1 MSMWRTF
8 LRAGMICF
16 TAAMLNLAM
25 HSGAVAAPQGGG
37 KGQASETLDEDQNA
51 KQQAERE
58 RQAEA
63 REAEQERAER
73 MQELYDQG
81 REALDEDQ
89 FREAERSFTELVKL
103 NGPQTD
109 AALYWT
115 AYAQNREGKKEA
127 AIGTIGELK
136 KRYPQSRWKKDG
148 EALEIEVRST
158 TGSKANPEAQNDE
171 DLKLLALQGLMN
183 SNPDKAIPLVEGI
196 LNGAGSPR
204 VKSKALFVLAQNGS
218 PQAEQVLGKIARGQ
232 SNPDLQRKALSYL
245 ATFGGKG
252 AGKILAEVYT
262 SSSDPEV
269 KRAVIRSYI
278 ISGDREQLAAL
289 AKNEPNP
296 ELRKEAIRN
305 LGITGGQAELQSM
318 YAKETDRGV
327 KEEILNAYFIGGDAK
342 GLIAVARTEKDPE
355 LKKKAVEKLSLMGSK
370 EANEYLMELLQK

>member
-1 MSMWRTF
+1 MSMRRTF
-8 LRAGMICF
+8 VRTGMICF
-16 TAAMLNLAM
+16 TAAVLSLAM
-25 HSGAVAAPQGGG
+25 RSGAVAAPQGGG
-37 KGQASETLDEDQNA
+37 KGQASETLDENQDE

-58 RQAEA
+58 RQAQA

-89 FREAERSFTELVKL
+89 FREAERSFTELAKL

-127 AIGTIGELK
+127 AIGTIAELK

-183 SNPDKAIPLVEGI
+183 NSPEKAIPLVEGI
-196 LNGAGSPR
+196 LNGTGSPR

-218 PQAEQVLGKIARGQ
+218 PQAEEFLGKIARGQ
-232 SNPDLQRKALSYL
+232 SNPELQRKAVSYL
-245 ATFGGKG
+245 ATWCTQR
-252 AGKILAEVYT
+252 LPT
-262 SSSDPEV
+262 
-269 KRAVIRSYI
+269 
-278 ISGDREQLAAL
+278 
-289 AKNEPNP
+289 
-296 ELRKEAIRN
+296 
-305 LGITGGQAELQSM
+305 
-318 YAKETDRGV
+318 
-327 KEEILNAYFIGGDAK
+327 
-342 GLIAVARTEKDPE
+342 
-355 LKKKAVEKLSLMGSK
+355 
-370 EANEYLMELLQK
+370 

>member
-1 MSMWRTF
+1 MRMGGI
-8 LRAGMICF
+8 LARAGIICF
-16 TAAMLNLAM
+16 TAAMLNLAIC
-25 HSGAVAAPQGGG
+25 SDAIAAQTGG
-37 KGQASETLDEDQNA
+37 KGQASKTLDEDQDE
-51 KQQAERE
+51 KQQVEHG
-58 RQAEA
+58 RQAQA
-63 REAEQERAER
+63 QAAEQERMDR
-73 MQELYDQG
+73 MQELYDEG
-81 REALDEDQ
+81 REALDQDE

-127 AIGTIGELK
+127 ALGTIAELK

-148 EALEIEVRST
+148 EALEIEVRSS
-158 TGSKANPEAQNDE
+158 TGAKANPEAQNDE
-171 DLKLLALQGLMN
+171 DLKLLALQGLM
-183 SNPDKAIPLVEGI
+183 SSSPEKAIPLVEGI

-204 VKSKALFVLAQNGS
+204 AKSKALFVLAQNGS
-218 PQAEQVLGKIARGQ
+218 PQAEDVLGKIARGQ

-245 ATFGGKG
+245 AMFGGKR

-262 SSSDPEV
+262 TSNDPEV

-278 ISGDREQLAAL
+278 ISGDREQLGAL

-305 LGITGGQAELQSM
+305 LAVVGGQGELQAM
-318 YAKETDRGV
+318 YPKETDRAV

-342 GLIAVARTEKDPE
+342 GLIAVAKTEKDPE

>member
-1 MSMWRTF
+1 MNMERIVM
-8 LRAGMICF
+8 RAGIICF
-16 TAAMLNLAM
+16 AAVMLNVAS
-25 HSGAVAAPQGGG
+25 HSGAMAAQGGG
-37 KGQASETLDEDQNA
+37 KGQASEAFDDNQGE
-51 KQQAERE
+51 KQEAERE
-58 RQAEA
+58 RQTQA
-63 REAEQERAER
+63 REVEQERADR
-73 MQELYDQG
+73 MQELYDAG
-81 REALDEDQ
+81 REALDEDE
-89 FREAERSFTELVKL
+89 FRQAERSFTELVKL

-127 AIGTIGELK
+127 AIATIAELK

-158 TGSKANPEAQNDE
+158 TGSKTNPEGQNDE

-183 SNPDKAIPLVEGI
+183 SSPEKAIPLVEGI
-196 LNGAGSPR
+196 LNGSGTPR

-218 PQAEQVLGKIARGQ
+218 PEAEQVLGKIARGQ
-232 SNPDLQRKALSYL
+232 SNPDLQRKAVTYL
-245 ATFGGKG
+245 ATFGGRG
-252 AGKILAEVYT
+252 AGKMLAEVYT

-278 ISGDREQLAAL
+278 ISGDREQLASL
-289 AKNEPNP
+289 AKSEPNP

-305 LGITGGQAELQSM
+305 LGVIGGHSDLQAM
-318 YAKETDRGV
+318 YAKETDGSV
-327 KEEILNAYFIGGDAK
+327 KEEILNAYFIGGDVK
-342 GLIAVARTEKDPE
+342 DLIAAARGEKDPG

>member
-1 MSMWRTF
+1 MV
-8 LRAGMICF
+8 CF
-16 TAAMLNLAM
+16 TAAMLNLAIC
-25 HSGAVAAPQGGG
+25 SGTIAAQTGG
-37 KGQASETLDEDQNA
+37 KGQASETLDENQDE
-51 KQQAERE
+51 KQRAERD
-58 RQAEA
+58 RQAQV

-73 MQELYDQG
+73 MQELYDEG
-81 REALDEDQ
+81 REALDQDE

-127 AIGTIGELK
+127 AIGTIAELK

-183 SNPDKAIPLVEGI
+183 NNPEKAIPLVEGI
-196 LNGAGSPR
+196 LNGSGSPR

-218 PQAEQVLGKIARGQ
+218 PQAEEVLGKIARGQ
-232 SNPDLQRKALSYL
+232 SYPDLQRKAVSYL
-245 ATFGGKG
+245 AMFGGKG
-252 AGKILAEVYT
+252 AGKILAEVYKA
-262 SSSDPEV
+262 SNDPEV

-296 ELRKEAIRN
+296 ELRKEAMRN
-305 LGITGGQAELQSM
+305 LGVTGGQAELQAM
-318 YAKETDRGV
+318 YPKETDRSV
-327 KEEILNAYFIGGDAK
+327 KVEILDALFIAGDAK
-342 GLIAVARTEKDPE
+342 GLIAVAKTEKDPE

>member
-1 MSMWRTF
+1 MSMGGI
-8 LRAGMICF
+8 LGRAGIICF
-16 TAAMLNLAM
+16 AAAMLNLAIC
-25 HSGAVAAPQGGG
+25 SGAIAAQTGG
-37 KGQASETLDEDQNA
+37 KGLASKTLDEDQDE
-51 KQQAERE
+51 KQQVEHG
-58 RQAEA
+58 RQAQA
-63 REAEQERAER
+63 QAAEQERMDR
-73 MQELYDQG
+73 MQELYDEG
-81 REALDEDQ
+81 REALDQDEFQ
-89 FREAERSFTELVKL
+89 EAERSFTELVKL

-127 AIGTIGELK
+127 ALGTIAELK

-148 EALEIEVRST
+148 EALEIEVRSS
-158 TGSKANPEAQNDE
+158 TGAKANPEAQNDE

-183 SNPDKAIPLVEGI
+183 NNPEKAIPLVQGV

-204 VKSKALFVLAQNGS
+204 VKSQALFVLAQNGS
-218 PQAEQVLGKIARGQ
+218 PQAEEVLGKIARGQ

-245 ATFGGKG
+245 AMFGGKR

-262 SSSDPEV
+262 SSNDPEV

-305 LGITGGQAELQSM
+305 LGVTGGQAELQSM
-318 YAKETDRGV
+318 YPKETDRAV

-342 GLIAVARTEKDPE
+342 GLIRVAKTEKDPE

>member
-1 MSMWRTF
+1 MRMGEI
-8 LRAGMICF
+8 LGRAGIICF
-16 TAAMLNLAM
+16 TAAMLNLAIC
-25 HSGAVAAPQGGG
+25 SGAIAAQTWG
-37 KGQASETLDEDQNA
+37 KGQASKTLDEDQDE
-51 KQQAERE
+51 KQQVERG
-58 RQAEA
+58 RQAQA
-63 REAEQERAER
+63 QAAEQEHVER
-73 MQELYDQG
+73 MQELYDEG
-81 REALDEDQ
+81 REALDQDE

-103 NGPQTD
+103 SGPQTD

-127 AIGTIGELK
+127 ALGTIAELK

-148 EALEIEVRST
+148 EALEIEVRSS
-158 TGSKANPEAQNDE
+158 TGAKANPEAQNDE

-183 SNPDKAIPLVEGI
+183 NNPEKAIPLVQGI

-204 VKSKALFVLAQNGS
+204 VKSQALFVLAQNGS
-218 PQAEQVLGKIARGQ
+218 PQAEEVLGKIARGQ

-245 ATFGGKG
+245 AVFGGKR

-262 SSSDPEV
+262 TSNDPEV

-296 ELRKEAIRN
+296 ELRKEAIQN
-305 LGITGGQAELQSM
+305 LAVVGGQGELQAM
-318 YAKETDRGV
+318 YPKETDRAV

-342 GLIAVARTEKDPE
+342 GLIAVAKTEKDPE

>member
-1 MSMWRTF
+1 MSMGRILVRVGT
-8 LRAGMICF
+8 ICF
-16 TAAMLNLAM
+16 TAAMLNLM
-25 HSGAVAAPQGGG
+25 IGSGAVAAQEGGAR
-37 KGQASETLDEDQNA
+37 GQSTESLDENQDE
-51 KQQAERE
+51 KHQAERD
-58 RQAEA
+58 RQAQE
-63 REAEQERAER
+63 REMEQERGER
-73 MQELYDQG
+73 MQELYDEG

-89 FREAERSFTELVKL
+89 FQEAERSFTELVTL

-109 AALYWT
+109 AALYWM

-127 AIGTIGELK
+127 ALGTIGELK

-148 EALEIEVRST
+148 EALEIEVRSS
-158 TGSKANPEAQNDE
+158 TGARANPEAQNDE

-183 SNPDKAIPLVEGI
+183 SNPEKAISLVEGI

-218 PQAEQVLGKIARGQ
+218 PQSEEVLGKIARGQ

-245 ATFGGKG
+245 ATFGGRQ
-252 AGKILAEVYT
+252 AGKILAEVYRT
-262 SSSDPEV
+262 SNDMEI

-278 ISGDREQLAAL
+278 ISGDHEQLGAL
-289 AKNEPNP
+289 AKTEPNA

-305 LGITGGQAELQSM
+305 LGIVGGQSELQSM

-342 GLIAVARTEKDPE
+342 DLIAAARAEKDPE

-370 EANEYLMELLQK
+370 EADEYLMELLQK

>member
-1 MSMWRTF
+1 MSMGRTF
-8 LRAGMICF
+8 GRAGIICF
-16 TAAMLNLAM
+16 TAAMLNLTIG
-25 HSGAVAAPQGGG
+25 SGAIAGQKGGG
-37 KGQASETLDEDQNA
+37 KGQSAEAPDENQDE
-51 KQQAERE
+51 KQQAERD
-58 RQAEA
+58 RQDRA

-73 MQELYDQG
+73 MQELYDEG
-81 REALDEDQ
+81 REALDEDE

-127 AIGTIGELK
+127 ALGTIAELK

-148 EALEIEVRST
+148 EALEIEVRSS
-158 TGSKANPEAQNDE
+158 TGGQARPEAQNDE

-183 SNPDKAIPLVEGI
+183 GSPDKAIPLVEGI

-218 PQAEQVLGKIARGQ
+218 PQAKEVLGKIARGQ
-232 SNPDLQRKALSYL
+232 SNPDLQRKAVSYL

-262 SSSDPEV
+262 SSNDPEV

-289 AKNEPNP
+289 AKSEPNP
-296 ELRKEAIRN
+296 DLRKEAIRN
-305 LGITGGQAELQSM
+305 LGITGGQAELQAL
-318 YAKETDRGV
+318 YAKESDRGV

-342 GLIAVARTEKDPE
+342 GLIAVAKTEKDPE

-370 EANEYLMELLQK
+370 EANEYLMELLEK

>member
-1 MSMWRTF
+1 MSMGRIF
-8 LRAGMICF
+8 VREGIICF
-16 TAAMLNLAM
+16 TAATLNFAML
-25 HSGAVAAPQGGG
+25 SGVVGAPQSGG
-37 KGQASETLDEDQNA
+37 KGQASETLEENQDE

-58 RQAEA
+58 RREQA

-73 MQELYDQG
+73 MQERAERMQELYDEG

-115 AYAQNREGKKEA
+115 AYAQNREGKKEE
-127 AIGTIGELK
+127 AIATIAELK

-158 TGSKANPEAQNDE
+158 TGAKANPEAQNDE

-183 SNPDKAIPLVEGI
+183 SSPEKGIPLVEGI
-196 LNGAGSPR
+196 LNGTGSPR

-218 PQAEQVLGKIARGQ
+218 PQAEAVLGKIARGQ
-232 SNPDLQRKALSYL
+232 NNPDLQRKALSYL
-245 ATFGGKG
+245 AMFGGKQ
-252 AGKILAEVYT
+252 AGKILAEVST

-278 ISGDREQLAAL
+278 IPGDR
-289 AKNEPNP
+289 NS
-296 ELRKEAIRN
+296 LRRW
-305 LGITGGQAELQSM
+305 Q
-318 YAKETDRGV
+318 
-327 KEEILNAYFIGGDAK
+327 
-342 GLIAVARTEKDPE
+342 
-355 LKKKAVEKLSLMGSK
+355 KASQTRS
-370 EANEYLMELLQK
+370 

>member
-1 MSMWRTF
+1 MNMGRTCG
-8 LRAGMICF
+8 RAGIICF
-16 TAAMLNLAM
+16 MAAMLNLGTHSVAM
-25 HSGAVAAPQGGG
+25 AAQEGGS
-37 KGQASETLDEDQNA
+37 KGQSTEAPNDEQEE
-51 KQQAERE
+51 KQKVEHERH
-58 RQAEA
+58 AHA
-63 REAEQERAER
+63 REAEQERADR
-73 MQELYDQG
+73 MQELYDEG
-81 REALDEDQ
+81 REALDQDE
-89 FREAERSFTELVKL
+89 FREAERSFTNLVKL

-127 AIGTIGELK
+127 ALGTITELK

-183 SNPDKAIPLVEGI
+183 SNPEKAIPLVEGI
-196 LNGAGSPR
+196 LNGSGSPR

-218 PQAEQVLGKIARGQ
+218 PQAEEVLGKIARGQ
-232 SNPDLQRKALSYL
+232 SNPDLQRKAISYL

-252 AGKILAEVYT
+252 AGKVLAEVYT

-278 ISGDREQLAAL
+278 ISGDREQLAKL
-289 AKNEPNP
+289 ANSEPNP

-305 LGITGGQAELQSM
+305 LGVIGGQGTLQVLYS
-318 YAKETDRGV
+318 KETDRSV

-342 GLIAVARTEKDPE
+342 DLIAAARMEKDPE
-355 LKKKAVEKLSLMGSK
+355 LKKMAVEKLSLMGSK

>member
-1 MSMWRTF
+1 MSMRRT
-8 LRAGMICF
+8 LVRRGMICF
-16 TAAMLNLAM
+16 TAVMLSLAM
-25 HSGAVAAPQGGG
+25 RAGALAAPQGGG
-37 KGQASETLDEDQNA
+37 KGQASETLGENQEEQ
-51 KQQAERE
+51 QQAERE
-58 RQAEA
+58 RQAQA
-63 REAEQERAER
+63 REAEQDRMDR

-89 FREAERSFTELVKL
+89 FREAERSFSELTKL
-103 NGPQTD
+103 GGPQTD

-115 AYAQNREGKKEA
+115 AYAQNREGKKDA
-127 AIGTIGELK
+127 AIATIAELK

-158 TGSKANPEAQNDE
+158 TGSKSNPEAQNDE

-183 SNPDKAIPLVEGI
+183 SSPEKAIPLVEGI

-262 SSSDPEV
+262 NTSDLEV

-289 AKNEPNP
+289 AKSEPNP

-305 LGITGGQAELQSM
+305 LGVTGGQAELESLYQ
-318 YAKETDRGV
+318 KESDRGV

-342 GLIAVARTEKDPE
+342 GLIAAARAEKDPE
-355 LKKKAVEKLSLMGSK
+355 
-370 EANEYLMELLQK
+370 

>member
-1 MSMWRTF
+1 MSMRRTF
-8 LRAGMICF
+8 VRTGMICF
-16 TAAMLNLAM
+16 TAGMLSLAM
-25 HSGAVAAPQGGG
+25 RLGAVAAPQGGG
-37 KGQASETLDEDQNA
+37 KGQASETLDENQDE

-58 RQAEA
+58 RQAQA
-63 REAEQERAER
+63 REAEQDRMER

-81 REALDEDQ
+81 REALDQDE
-89 FREAERSFTELVKL
+89 FREAERSFSELVKL

-127 AIGTIGELK
+127 AIGTIAELK

-183 SNPDKAIPLVEGI
+183 SSPEKAIPLVEGI
-196 LNGAGSPR
+196 LNGSGSPR
-204 VKSKALFVLAQNGS
+204 VKWKALFVLAQNGS

-262 SSSDPEV
+262 SSNDPEV

-305 LGITGGQAELQSM
+305 LGIVGGQAELQSM
-318 YAKETDRGV
+318 YAK
-327 KEEILNAYFIGGDAK
+327 
-342 GLIAVARTEKDPE
+342 
-355 LKKKAVEKLSLMGSK
+355 
-370 EANEYLMELLQK
+370 

>member
-1 MSMWRTF
+1 MNLRRAF
-8 LRAGMICF
+8 VRAGMICF
-16 TAAMLNLAM
+16 TAVMVNLAIC
-25 HSGAVAAPQGGG
+25 SNVAAQQSGG
-37 KGQASETLDEDQNA
+37 KGQASETLDENQDE

-58 RQAEA
+58 RREQA

-73 MQELYDQG
+73 MQELYDEG
-81 REALDEDQ
+81 REALDQDE
-89 FREAERSFTELVKL
+89 FREAERSFSELVKL

-127 AIGTIGELK
+127 AIGTIAELK

-183 SNPDKAIPLVEGI
+183 NSPEKGIPLVEGI
-196 LNGAGSPR
+196 LNGGGSPR

-218 PQAEQVLGKIARGQ
+218 PQAEEVLGKIARGQ
-232 SNPDLQRKALSYL
+232 SNPDLQRKAISYL
-245 ATFGGKG
+245 AMFGGKG

-262 SSSDPEV
+262 SSSDTEV

-289 AKNEPNP
+289 AKSEANP

-305 LGITGGQAELQSM
+305 LGVTGGQAELQAM
-318 YAKETDRGV
+318 YPKETDRGV

>member
-1 MSMWRTF
+1 
-8 LRAGMICF
+8 MIGF
-16 TAAMLNLAM
+16 TAVMLGLGM
-25 HSGAVAAPQGGG
+25 RSGAVAEPQAGG
-37 KGQASETLDEDQNA
+37 KGQASETLDENQEEQ
-51 KQQAERE
+51 QQAERE
-58 RQAEA
+58 RQAQA
-63 REAEQERAER
+63 REAEQERMDR
-73 MQELYDQG
+73 IQELYDQG

-89 FREAERSFTELVKL
+89 FQQAERSFSELVKL

-115 AYAQNREGKKEA
+115 AYAQNREGKREA
-127 AIGTIGELK
+127 AIATIAELK

-158 TGSKANPEAQNDE
+158 TGSKSNPEAQNDE
-171 DLKLLALQGLMN
+171 DLKLLALEGLVN
-183 SNPDKAIPLVEGI
+183 SSPEKAIPLLEGI
-196 LNGAGSPR
+196 LNGTGSPR

-245 ATFGGKG
+245 ATFGGQG

-262 SSSDPEV
+262 GSSDPEV

-278 ISGDREQLAAL
+278 ISGDRDQLLAL
-289 AKNEPNP
+289 AKSEPNP
-296 ELRKEAIRN
+296 ELRREAIRN
-305 LGITGGQAELQSM
+305 LGVIGGQAELESLYQ
-318 YAKETDRGV
+318 KETDRGV
-327 KEEILNAYFIGGDAK
+327 REEILNAYFIGGDAK

-370 EANEYLMELLQK
+370 EANEYLMELLEK